1 MVWLIVSQIVTV
13 LALLPWTLF
22 LGAFALAAALSTE
35 H

>member
-22 LGAFALAAALSTE
+22 LGAFALAGALSTE